1 MPVTDYEPVIGL
13 EVHVQLSTRTKLFCA
28 CPSKSFGLPPN
39 SHICPVCAGHPGV
52 LPVTN
57 RKAVE
62 LGLRAALAVGCKI
75 RERSIFARKNYFYPD
90 LPKAYQISQY
100 EEPFSY
106 SGKLEIGGGKSVG
119 IHRIHL
125 EEDAGKLLHAIGS
138 EELPYSLVD
147 LNRAGVP
154 LCEIVSEPEIFS
166 ADEAYAYLTE
176 LKQVLQYMEVST
188 CDMEKGEMRCDAN
201 VSLKKKGATKL
212 GTRAEIKN
220 LNSFKAVKEAIL
232 HEMVRQA
239 DILDAGGT
247 IVQETRLWDDT
258 TLSTAPMRSKEEA
271 HDYRYFPEP
280 DLVPLVIS
288 REWQERTLKS
298 LPETPQR
305 RQKRFQESLHL
316 GEYDAAVLVAT
327 REKADF
333 YEETLKLVSSGKG
346 DAETAKLVANWVSNQ
361 HEFALKESGSE
372 GLTGKAPALAEV
384 IALVKTGAIS
394 NASAKEVL
402 LAAYKTGKAPKTL
415 VEETGAAQVS
425 DEGALKGWAQEAIAE
440 NAAAVADFKSG
451 KEAALGRIVGAVM
464 KKSKGKANP
473 QKVNSLLK
481 DLLKP

>member
-1 MPVTDYEPVIGL
+1 MPLNDYEPVIGL
-13 EVHVQLSTRTKLFCA
+13 EVHVQLATKSKLFCS
-28 CPSKSFGLPPN
+28 CPAKSFGLGPN
-39 SHICPVCAGHPGV
+39 VHICPVCAGLPGV

-62 LGLRAALAVGCKI
+62 LGVRAALAVGCQI
-75 RERSIFARKNYFYPD
+75 RESSTFARKNYFYPD

-100 EEPFSY
+100 EDPFSY
-106 SGKLEIGGGKSVG
+106 DGKLDIGGGRTVR

-166 ADEAYAYLTE
+166 AEEAYAYLTE
-176 LKQVLQYMEVST
+176 LKQILQYMEVST

-232 HEMVRQA
+232 HEMGRQA
-239 DILDAGGT
+239 EILDAGGT
-247 IVQETRLWDDT
+247 IVQETRLYDD
-258 TLSTAPMRSKEEA
+258 STGLTQTMRSKEEA
-271 HDYRYFPEP
+271 HDYRYFPDP

-288 REWQERTLKS
+288 KEWQEQIRKT
-298 LPETPQR
+298 LPETPR
-305 RQKRFQESLHL
+305 LRQQRFQDSFHL
-316 GEYDAAVLVAT
+316 GQYDAAVLVAT

-333 YEETLKLVSSGKG
+333 YEETLKRVSADNG
-346 DAETAKLVANWVSNQ
+346 DADTPKLVANWVANQ
-361 HEFALKESGSE
+361 HEFALKESGSAA
-372 GLTGKAPALAEV
+372 LTGKALALAEV
-384 IALVKTGAIS
+384 IGLVKSGKIS
-394 NASAKEVL
+394 QASGKEVL
-402 LAAYKTGKAPKTL
+402 LAAYKSGKAPRQL

-425 DEGALKGWAQEAIAE
+425 DEGLVKAWVQEAIKE
-440 NAAAVADFKSG
+440 NEAAAADFRGG
-451 KEAALGRIVGAVM
+451 KESALGRIVGAVM

-473 QKVNSLLK
+473 ALVNSLLK
-481 DLLKP
+481 DLLKQ